1 MRHGAEGGEQVRVGS
16 IGQRVGSG
24 AGMRMER
31 MAGLEGVEKHIGEAS
46 AVRHS
51 LKIFKV

>member
-1 MRHGAEGGEQVRVGS
+1 MGS
-16 IGQRVGSG
+16 VGQRVGSG
-24 AGMRMER
+24 AGMRKER